1 MNLVERAKNMIVT
14 PKTEWEVVSSEESDI
29 MTLLKTYVLPL
40 AVLGAVA
47 AFIGQGLIGTNVFGV
62 KVGGNISFGIAQAL
76 IHLLS
81 VSIAFVLTA
90 YVVDMLA
97 PTFQSEKNLNK
108 SAQLVAFSNTPA
120 MVGAFLAIL
129 PSLAWIGSLF
139 GLYGF
144 YLLYIGLPILKK
156 TPENQRIGYIVVTI
170 LVLIAIYVVLG
181 LILASLFLPMMGLS
195 AYGFGA

>member
-14 PKTEWEVVSSEESDI
+14 PKTEWDVISLEESDV

-47 AFIGQGLIGTNVFGV
+47 AFIGQGLIGTNVLGV
-62 KVGGNISFGIAQAL
+62 KVGGTISFGIAQAL

-120 MVGAFLAIL
+120 MVGALLAIL
-129 PSLAWIGSLF
+129 PTLSWIGSLF

-144 YLLYIGLPILKK
+144 YLLYIGLPVLKK
-156 TPENQRIGYIVVTI
+156 TPENQRIGYIIVTI

-195 AYGFGA
+195 AFTLGA

>member
-14 PKTEWEVVSSEESDI
+14 PKTEWDVVSSEESDL

-40 AVLGAVA
+40 AVLGAIA
-47 AFIGQGLIGTNVFGV
+47 AFIGQGLIGTSVLGV
-62 KVGGNISFGIAQAL
+62 KVGGTISYGIAQAL

-81 VSIAFVLTA
+81 VSIAFVLTS

-108 SAQLVAFSNTPA
+108 SAQLVAYSNTPA
-120 MVGAFLAIL
+120 MVGALLAIL
-129 PSLAWIGSLF
+129 PSLAWLGSLF

-144 YLLYIGLPILKK
+144 YLLYIGLPVLKK
-156 TPENQRIGYIVVTI
+156 TPENQRIGYIIVTI

-181 LILASLFLPMMGLS
+181 LVLASLFLPMMGIS